1 VSKDIELHKRNALIV
16 YRLIETLKRFKLAN
30 PQIGFYGRNRED
42 GIIKTWRYGKK
53 HGK

>member
-1 VSKDIELHKRNALIV
+1 MSKEIELYKVSALTT
-16 YRLIETLKRFKLAN
+16 YKFIETLKRLKLAD

-53 HGK
+53 YGK